1 MSYYINYIMLTMLE
15 IKLKEKTL
23 VVSVNLLAKVYAY
36 IKSRG
41 KAQLHYLLHKQ
52 NTSCQQGMSHN
63 FHE

>member
-1 MSYYINYIMLTMLE
+1 MLE

-41 KAQLHYLLHKQ
+41 KAQLPYLLHKQ

-63 FHE
+63 FYG